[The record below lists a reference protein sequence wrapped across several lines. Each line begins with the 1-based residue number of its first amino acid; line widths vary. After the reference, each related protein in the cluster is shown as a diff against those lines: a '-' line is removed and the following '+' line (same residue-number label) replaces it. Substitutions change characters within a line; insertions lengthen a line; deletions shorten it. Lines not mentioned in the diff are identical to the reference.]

1 MTESTRDGNAKPGVL
16 QATRSVIHLTVVIL
30 STVLWAGL
38 SLLALPLPY
47 RARYWFVTR
56 WTHFNL
62 WWARFS
68 CGIGWELRGLENI
81 PERPCV
87 VMSKHQSAWE
97 TMGLQLCFNPQTWVL
112 KRELIRIPFLG
123 WALWMLEPIA
133 IDRGS
138 GRDALKQLIRKGKE
152 RINAGRW
159 VVVFPEG
166 TRVPP
171 GQRGRY
177 RIGGAALARAAG
189 CPVVP
194 VAHNAGRFWGRQAL
208 LKRPGTVEVRIGP
221 PIPSKG
227 KSPEELTREVE
238 AWIEEQMAEL

>member
-1 MTESTRDGNAKPGVL
+1 MTEHDRAENAKPGIW

-38 SLLALPLPY
+38 SLLVIPLPY

-62 WWARFS
+62 WWTRLS
-68 CGIGWELRGLENI
+68 CGIGWELRGVENI
-81 PERPCV
+81 PEQPCV

-138 GRDALKQLIRKGKE
+138 GRDSIKQLIRKGKE
-152 RINAGRW
+152 RIRAGRW

-166 TRVPP
+166 TRVAP

-189 CPVVP
+189 CPVIP

-221 PIPSKG
+221 PIPSEG
-227 KSPEELTREVE
+227 KSPEALTREVE

>member
-1 MTESTRDGNAKPGVL
+1 MTKDKSSDPQRPGLVQALRSLVHMAVL
-16 QATRSVIHLTVVIL
+16 IVSTVV
-30 STVLWAGL
+30 WAGL
-38 SLLALPLPY
+38 SLLVIPFPY
-47 RARYWFVTR
+47 RFRYWFVTR

-62 WWARFS
+62 WWARLS
-68 CGIGWELRGLENI
+68 CGIRWDLQGLGNI
-81 PERPCV
+81 PAQPCV
-87 VMSKHQSAWE
+87 VMCKHQSAWE

-133 IDRGS
+133 INRGS
-138 GRDALKQLIRKGKE
+138 ARESIKQLIRQGKR
-152 RINAGRW
+152 RIEAGRW

-166 TRVPP
+166 TRVAP
-171 GQRGRY
+171 GRRGRY
-177 RIGGAALARAAG
+177 HVGGAALARAAG

-208 LKRPGTVEVRIGP
+208 FKQPGTVQVRIGP
-221 PIPSKG
+221 AIPSKG

-238 AWIEEQMAEL
+238 TWIEDQMTSL